1 MEQSC
6 ARRTLPRIIR
16 QGLSFDMNFKDAFRN
31 FSLERLRALTPQQQL
46 VYFGGAAA
54 VLLILYLSLWL
65 PVQRE
70 LSRLRTSVPQER
82 MQLAQ
87 MQVQAMEVNQLRAS
101 GRQPIAG
108 GNLLARLEQS
118 AMASGIRARITR
130 MEPDG
135 SNGARL
141 SLDGVDFNAM
151 IGWLGN
157 LQAQGGVRAEKAT
170 FEPQATAGM
179 VNARLVL
186 RGAGT

>member
-1 MEQSC
+1 
-6 ARRTLPRIIR
+6 
-16 QGLSFDMNFKDAFRN
+16 MNFKDAFRN
-31 FSLERLRALTPQQQL
+31 FSLTRLRNLTPREQL
-46 VYFGGAAA
+46 IYFGGAAA

-70 LSRLRTSVPQER
+70 LSRLRTAVPQEKS
-82 MQLAQ
+82 QLAQ

-101 GRQPIAG
+101 GRLPTAG

-118 AMASGIRARITR
+118 ATASGIRSRITR

-141 SLDGVDFNAM
+141 SLDSVDFNAL

-157 LQAQGGVRAEKAT
+157 LQTQGGVRVEKAT
-170 FEPQATAGM
+170 FEAQATAGT
-179 VNARLVL
+179 VSARLVL
-186 RGAGT
+186 RGAGA

>member
-1 MEQSC
+1 
-6 ARRTLPRIIR
+6 
-16 QGLSFDMNFKDAFRN
+16 MNIKDAWRN
-31 FSLERLRALTPQQQL
+31 LSLERLRQLSPQQRIIYL
-46 VYFGGAAA
+46 STATG
-54 VLLILYLSLWL
+54 VLLILYVSLWL

-70 LSRLRTSVPQER
+70 LSRLRTAVPQEKT
-82 MQLAQ
+82 QLAQ

-101 GRQPIAG
+101 GRQPMAG
-108 GNLLARLEQS
+108 GNLLAKLEQS
-118 AMASGIRARITR
+118 ATVSGIRPRITR

-141 SLDGVDFNAM
+141 SLDGVDFNAL

-157 LQAQGGVRAEKAT
+157 LQTQGGVRVEKAT
-170 FEPQATAGM
+170 FEAQATAGM

>member
-1 MEQSC
+1 MISGLLQKISLT
-6 ARRTLPRIIR
+6 RLRNLTPR
-16 QGLSFDMNFKDAFRN
+16 
-31 FSLERLRALTPQQQL
+31 ERLIYL
-46 VYFGGAAA
+46 GGAAA

-70 LSRLRTSVPQER
+70 LSRLRTTVPQEKT
-82 MQLAQ
+82 QLAQ

-101 GRQPIAG
+101 GRLPVAG

-118 AMASGIRARITR
+118 ATANGIRSRITR

-141 SLDGVDFNAM
+141 SLDGVDFNAV
-151 IGWLGN
+151 IGWLST
-157 LQAQGGVRAEKAT
+157 LQTQGGVRVEKAT
-170 FEPQATAGM
+170 FETQPTAGT
-179 VNARLVL
+179 VNAHLTL

>member
-1 MEQSC
+1 MIREQ
-6 ARRTLPRIIR
+6 L
-16 QGLSFDMNFKDAFRN
+16 QKL
-31 FSLERLRALTPQQQL
+31 SLERLRNLTPQQQL
-46 VYFGGAAA
+46 VYAGGTAAL
-54 VLLILYLSLWL
+54 LLILYLSLWL

-70 LSRLRTSVPQER
+70 LSRLRTSVPQEK

-87 MQVQAMEVNQLRAS
+87 MQVQAMQVNQLRAS

-108 GNLLARLEQS
+108 GNLLVRLEQS
-118 AMASGIRARITR
+118 ATASGIRARISH

-157 LQAQGGVRAEKAT
+157 LYTQGGVRVEKAT
-170 FEPQATAGM
+170 IEAQATAGT
-179 VNARLVL
+179 VNARLTL
-186 RGAGT
+186 RGSGA

>member
-1 MEQSC
+1 MIS
-6 ARRTLPRIIR
+6 
-16 QGLSFDMNFKDAFRN
+16 GLLQKI
-31 FSLERLRALTPQQQL
+31 SLTRLRNLTPREQL
-46 VYFGGAAA
+46 IYLGGATA

-70 LSRLRTSVPQER
+70 LSRLRTAVPQEKT
-82 MQLAQ
+82 QLAQ
-87 MQVQAMEVNQLRAS
+87 MQVQAMEANQLRAS
-101 GRQPIAG
+101 GRQPMAG

-118 AMASGIRARITR
+118 ATASGIRSRITR

-141 SLDGVDFNAM
+141 SLDAMDFNAL
-151 IGWLGN
+151 IGWLDN
-157 LQAQGGVRAEKAT
+157 LQTQGGVRVEKAT
-170 FEPQATAGM
+170 FEAQATAGT